1 MELLLNLV
9 WVLIGGLALWSFLG
23 SSSMGQK
30 RFLFALV
37 ALFCAILLLFPAISA
52 SDDLHIQAFVSED
65 SSASKWLLSAVQ
77 TSPIEYWATLL
88 LAILL
93 ALFRR
98 SFWFIHKTKSI
109 LRLSALFDR
118 PVLGRAPPALVL
130 A

>member
-1 MELLLNLV
+1 MELLLNLL
-9 WVLIGGLALWSFLG
+9 WALIAGLALWSFQG
-23 SSSMGQK
+23 SSSRGQK
-30 RFLFALV
+30 QLLFALV
-37 ALFCAILLLFPAISA
+37 ALFCAILLLFPAISI
-52 SDDLHIQAFVSED
+52 SDDLHFQAFVSED
-65 SSASKWLLSAVQ
+65 SSTSKWLLSAVP

-93 ALFRR
+93 ALFHR
-98 SFWFIHKTKSI
+98 SFWFIRKARSI

>member
-37 ALFCAILLLFPAISA
+37 ALFCAIVLLFPAISA

-65 SSASKWLLSAVQ
+65 ASASKWLLSAVQ